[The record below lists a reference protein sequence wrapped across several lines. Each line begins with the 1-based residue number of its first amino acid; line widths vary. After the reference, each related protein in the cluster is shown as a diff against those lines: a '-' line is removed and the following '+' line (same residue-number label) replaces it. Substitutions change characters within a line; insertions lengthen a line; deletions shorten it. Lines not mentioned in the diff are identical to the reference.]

1 MTSPNHNSQT
11 VEERLASIEQTVDL
25 ILETLGGSLSK
36 DLLAFLQSERV
47 LGLVYL
53 LVEPT
58 RTETE
63 IRASLQHIGVHVSP
77 ATVCRKLRRLTE
89 KRLIHPVK
97 GKGKGKHFAK
107 DLKIEHIFRLSP
119 KLEALLASER

>member
-1 MTSPNHNSQT
+1 MTSTDHSSET
-11 VEERLASIEQTVDL
+11 VEERLASIEESVDL

-36 DLLAFLQSERV
+36 DLLAFLQSDRV

-58 RTETE
+58 RTETD
-63 IRASLQHIGVHVSP
+63 IRASLQHIGVHVSL

-97 GKGKGKHFAK
+97 GKGRGKHFAK
-107 DLKIEHIFRLSP
+107 HLKIEHIFRLSP
-119 KLEALLASER
+119 RLEALLAPER

>member
-1 MTSPNHNSQT
+1 MTSPDRTSQT

-36 DLLAFLQSERV
+36 DLLAFLQTDRV

-53 LVEPT
+53 LVEAT
-58 RTETE
+58 RTETD
-63 IRASLQHIGVHVSP
+63 IRASLQHMGVHVSL
-77 ATVCRKLRRLTE
+77 ATICRKARRLTE

-107 DLKIEHIFRLSP
+107 DPKIEHIFRLSP
-119 KLEALLASER
+119 KLEALLALDR